1 MAFAHH
7 GQLRWMDAMKTAEQI
22 LEALQVERGTVRS
35 DLGFEFP
42 ALWEA
47 VEFLLRECVD
57 NERFARE
64 RRRIEE
70 G

>member
-1 MAFAHH
+1 
-7 GQLRWMDAMKTAEQI
+7 MKTAEQI